1 MAARA
6 PNKEKI
12 KESLMEQL
20 WKKGAK
26 IEVFEDLIYDYMSLY
41 DVKQNLKK
49 DIKKRGVSYETKSAN
64 GYDIEK
70 QNQSV
75 KDLVMVSK
83 QMLLI
88 LEKLGLTTD
97 EVVQDND
104 DEEL

>member
-26 IEVFEDLIYDYMSLY
+26 IEVFEDLICDYMSLY

-97 EVVQDND
+97 YVMRGSD

>member
-6 PNKEKI
+6 PNKGKI

-41 DVKQNLKK
+41 EVKQSLKK
-49 DIKKRGVSYETKSAN
+49 DIKDRGVSYATKSAN

-97 EVVQDND
+97 EVIQDND